1 MGSGIDGVAMSKGAW
16 YRRIYGCGIGTG
28 WRFDDGT
35 EAMVGDLVAVDG
47 TDKPGTIRVRSGSKS
62 GRPYVTWWERSKVHT
77 MSLEKMPRLRR
88 YTKERY
94 FNNVPVKKAQ
104 KPMITC
110 YGRGEMIV
118 GLEDYDHAITITI

>member
-1 MGSGIDGVAMSKGAW
+1 MSRGSW
-16 YRRIYGCGIGTG
+16 YQKTYAFGLDTG
-28 WRFDDGT
+28 YRYEDGT
-35 EAMVGDLVAVDG
+35 EVRVGDLVEVDG
-47 TDKPGTIRVRSGSKS
+47 TDKPGTIRVRSGKG

-77 MSLEKMPRLRR
+77 MSIEKMPRLKR
-88 YTKERY
+88 YTKEKY